1 MRQSASGDAC
11 SASVVWP
18 MSEPVTADTLPVA
31 ADTLPVAADTVP
43 VAADTVTATGLAC
56 VVNVSEGQDEAVL
69 ADLSA
74 AAGDC
79 LLDVHRDWFHH
90 RSVLTLGSLDPVVLQ
105 EAVRAVAARAVA
117 LVDLT
122 AHRGVHPRSG
132 AIDVVP
138 FVPLLGAHSRPAGPD
153 DDLGIALAAREDFAS
168 WAAQALGLPCFFYG
182 PERTLPAIRRQAFV
196 KISPDRGP
204 PVPHPSAGWCAV
216 GARPAL
222 VAFNVWLD
230 TSDVDSARQIAA
242 ELRRP
247 GIRTL
252 GFDVGGQAQVS
263 CNLVDPYS
271 VGPADVVALVEA
283 MARARHLA
291 VERAELVGLV
301 PARVLEHTPPD
312 QWARCDL
319 DPERTV
325 EARLRHTT
333 FGRRSRSP
341 I

>member
-1 MRQSASGDAC
+1 MGSGAVRQSASGDAC
-11 SASVVWP
+11 CASVAWP
-18 MSEPVTADTLPVA
+18 TSEPVTADTSTA
-31 ADTLPVAADTVP
+31 A
-43 VAADTVTATGLAC
+43 GLAC

-90 RSVLTLGSLDPVVLQ
+90 RSVLTLGSLDPLVLQ
-105 EAVRAVAARAVA
+105 DAVRALAAKAVA

-122 AHRGVHPRSG
+122 AHHGAHPRSG
-132 AIDVVP
+132 AVDVVP
-138 FVPLLGAHSRPAGPD
+138 FVPLLGADGRPAGPD
-153 DDLGIALAAREDFAS
+153 DDLGTALAAREDFAG
-168 WAAQALGLPCFFYG
+168 WAAQSLGLPCFFYG
-182 PERTLPAIRRQAFV
+182 PERTLPELRRQAFAAL
-196 KISPDRGP
+196 SPDRGP
-204 PVPHPSAGWCAV
+204 TAPHRSAGWCAV

-230 TSDVDSARQIAA
+230 SNDVDSARQIAA

-247 GIRTL
+247 GIRAL

-271 VGPADVVALVEA
+271 VGPADVVTLVEA
-283 MARARHLA
+283 MAGTRHLA

-301 PARVLEHTPPD
+301 PARVLEHTPAD

-319 DPERTV
+319 GPERTV
-325 EARLRHTT
+325 EARLRRVALD
-333 FGRRSRSP
+333 RRAALPSSGVSG
-341 I
+341 